1 MKICDLYKSPDLQ
14 RQITLNHRIFSL
26 LNFSP
31 AVIPGFHIMATTV
44 LPTSVSAVQTP
55 GILTLKDFQQKN
67 GIGPWMTR
75 VRIVRMWRES
85 DFMRTNDVTTLD
97 LLLLDDTVSS
107 KVNMIPDHFL
117 RYELYTIYYN
127 MNNTP

>member
-1 MKICDLYKSPDLQ
+1 ML
-14 RQITLNHRIFSL
+14 
-26 LNFSP
+26 
-31 AVIPGFHIMATTV
+31 TTV
-44 LPTSVSAVQTP
+44 LPTSTSVTTVLPTSASVVQTP

-97 LLLLDDTVSS
+97 LLLLDDTLSS

-117 RYELYTIYYN
+117 RYEHYMVYYN
-127 MNNTP
+127 MNSTT